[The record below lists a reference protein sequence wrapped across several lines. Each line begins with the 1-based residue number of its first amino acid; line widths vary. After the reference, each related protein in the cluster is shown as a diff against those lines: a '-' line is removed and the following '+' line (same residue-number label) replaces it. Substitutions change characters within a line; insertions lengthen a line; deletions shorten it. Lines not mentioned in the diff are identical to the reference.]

1 VANRIHVLGIAGSL
15 RANSYN
21 KALLSAAAEL
31 LPEGMTL
38 EIFDIAPIPLYNED
52 VELAGLPASVKA
64 FRERIAAADALLI
77 ATPEYNYSIPG
88 VLKNAIDWASRPPE
102 PPLAKKPVAIMGAS
116 SGGFGTVRCQHHLRQ
131 VLVTTNMRPIQK
143 PEVMVSVVQSKID
156 AAGRLTDEKTREALR
171 DLLEALAAWVE
182 QLRSTRPRI

>member
-1 VANRIHVLGIAGSL
+1 MANRIHVLGIAGSL

-102 PPLAKKPVAIMGAS
+102 PPLVKKPVAIMGAS

-171 DLLEALAAWVE
+171 GLLEALAAWVE
-182 QLRSTRPRI
+182 QLRSTRPRT